1 MVLGELD
8 IVSLLTS
15 RPDIELVMSTVN
27 AMSNYDKII
36 RQAWNFLRMALAI
49 NTAHSFTL
57 KQLFAKVY
65 QKQCSIKGY
74 PFPED
79 PVCDLDVYGMD
90 YLIIDEDVKFPARSI
105 KAMKGRYRNHCND
118 YEVFEDAK
126 EMDRTLYDFS
136 DVRERFR
143 DSEDDD
149 EDGIPRSIR
158 ERREGEWVAEYPDP
172 TKVPFMTVEDFAAY
186 VRERKEV

>member
-1 MVLGELD
+1 MLRSLPIETQHMVLGELD

-65 QKQCSIKGY
+65 QKQCSIKGCENPAPY
-74 PFPED
+74 
-79 PVCDLDVYGMD
+79 MD
-90 YLIIDEDVKFPARSI
+90 IFILTR
-105 KAMKGRYRNHCND
+105 
-118 YEVFEDAK
+118 
-126 EMDRTLYDFS
+126 
-136 DVRERFR
+136 
-143 DSEDDD
+143 
-149 EDGIPRSIR
+149 
-158 ERREGEWVAEYPDP
+158 
-172 TKVPFMTVEDFAAY
+172 
-186 VRERKEV
+186 